1 MKHLLLVLTTLFL
14 VTACGKIN
22 NDNYQAI
29 EIGMDYTEVETL
41 LGNPSECD
49 DMLGMKQ
56 CQWGGD
62 NKHINVKFVASK
74 VTIYSKKGL

>member
-14 VTACGKIN
+14 VTACTKIN
-22 NDNYQAI
+22 NENYESI
-29 EIGMDYTEVETL
+29 EIGMDYRDVETL

-49 DMLGMKQ
+49 DLLGMKQ
-56 CQWGGD
+56 CQWGSD
-62 NKHINVKFVASK
+62 SKYINVKFVASK